1 MNILAKNIEYVLL
14 SHNCVIVPSL
24 GSFSTSLTPAR
35 WIEGE
40 RLFLPP
46 VRSVHFDARVNFDP
60 KSVFVHSLASTY
72 HLSFEEADAR
82 CREMLEDFHRTMVT
96 EGSVDFGSIGVF
108 TLEEDMQITMA
119 SCECGII
126 TPDFYGLDA
135 LHFMRLADRKKE
147 EETLTPIAP
156 VVRLTP
162 KQTEETT
169 HAESPLSAS
178 HSETPLSAS
187 HAESPLPASHA
198 ETSLPASR
206 PESPLSA
213 SNAETSHFVIHIRK
227 TVFRYACVILFAVL
241 AFFLIKPTPIEHSYG
256 IQTTHA
262 QMFLQP
268 DMVLDVK
275 ANPTREELHPI
286 VADSTIFDA
295 VLTDV
300 TDELSSEGYD
310 FDTHEEACT
319 TPTAVQPKQPAAT
332 QPKAPAAQPKTPVA
346 TQPKSPAAA
355 QPKQPVAAQPKQPV
369 AAQPQAP
376 AASQPKQPVAA
387 QPQAP
392 AAAQPKTPAAAQPQ
406 APAASFCIVL
416 ASQVSRVNA
425 EEYISKLQKRNIHA
439 SLLESGKVRRVVIQG
454 YPTSQSAHQALSS
467 LKAANPD
474 LESAWILNLK

>member
-135 LHFMRLADRKKE
+135 LHFKRLADRKME
-147 EETLTPIAP
+147 EETHTPIAP

-162 KQTEETT
+162 KEAEETT
-169 HAESPLSAS
+169 H
-178 HSETPLSAS
+178 
-187 HAESPLPASHA
+187 PASHD
-198 ETSLPASR
+198 ESSHPASHG
-206 PESPLSA
+206 ESP
-213 SNAETSHFVIHIRK
+213 HFVIHIRK

-275 ANPTREELHPI
+275 ANPTREELQPI

-300 TDELSSEGYD
+300 TDEISSEGYD
-310 FDTHEEACT
+310 FDKQEAYT
-319 TPTAVQPKQPAAT
+319 TPTAGQATSPTDAKQPAAAHPQAPMAVA
-332 QPKAPAAQPKTPVA
+332 QPKAPAAQPKA
-346 TQPKSPAAA
+346 L
-355 QPKQPVAAQPKQPV
+355 
-369 AAQPQAP
+369 
-376 AASQPKQPVAA
+376 AASQPKQS
-387 QPQAP
+387 
-392 AAAQPKTPAAAQPQ
+392 AAAQPQ
-406 APAASFCIVL
+406 TPAASFCIVL
-416 ASQVSRVNA
+416 ASQVSRINA
-425 EEYISKLQKRNIHA
+425 QEYIAKLQKRNIHA
-439 SLLESGKVRRVVIQG
+439 SLLESGKARRVVIQG
-454 YPTSQSAHQALSS
+454 YATHQAAHQALSS

-474 LESAWILNLK
+474 LESAWILNVK

>member
-135 LHFMRLADRKKE
+135 LHFKRLADRKME
-147 EETLTPIAP
+147 EETHTPIAP

-162 KQTEETT
+162 KEAEETT
-169 HAESPLSAS
+169 HPASQDESS
-178 HSETPLSAS
+178 H
-187 HAESPLPASHA
+187 PASHD
-198 ETSLPASR
+198 
-206 PESPLSA
+206 ESA
-213 SNAETSHFVIHIRK
+213 HFVIHIRK

-256 IQTTHA
+256 IQATHA

-275 ANPTREELHPI
+275 ANPTREELQPI

-300 TDELSSEGYD
+300 TDEVSSEGYD
-310 FDTHEEACT
+310 FDNQEAYT
-319 TPTAVQPKQPAAT
+319 TPTAGQATSPADAKQPAAAQPQAPMAVA
-332 QPKAPAAQPKTPVA
+332 QPKAPAAQPKA
-346 TQPKSPAAA
+346 L
-355 QPKQPVAAQPKQPV
+355 
-369 AAQPQAP
+369 
-376 AASQPKQPVAA
+376 AASQPKQS
-387 QPQAP
+387 
-392 AAAQPKTPAAAQPQ
+392 AAAQPQ
-406 APAASFCIVL
+406 TTAASFCIVL
-416 ASQVSRVNA
+416 ASQVSRINA
-425 EEYISKLQKRNIHA
+425 QEYIAKLQKRNIHA
-439 SLLESGKVRRVVIQG
+439 SLLESGKARRVVIQG
-454 YPTSQSAHQALSS
+454 YATHQAAHQALSS

-474 LESAWILNLK
+474 LESAWILNVK

>member
-135 LHFMRLADRKKE
+135 LHFKRLADRKME
-147 EETLTPIAP
+147 EETHTPIAP

-162 KQTEETT
+162 KEAEETT
-169 HAESPLSAS
+169 H
-178 HSETPLSAS
+178 
-187 HAESPLPASHA
+187 PASHD
-198 ETSLPASR
+198 ESSHPASHG
-206 PESPLSA
+206 ESP
-213 SNAETSHFVIHIRK
+213 HFVIHIRK

-275 ANPTREELHPI
+275 ANPTREELQPI

-295 VLTDV
+295 VLTAV
-300 TDELSSEGYD
+300 TDEISSEGYD
-310 FDTHEEACT
+310 FDKQEAYI
-319 TPTAVQPKQPAAT
+319 TPTAGQATSPTDAKQPAAAHPQAPMAVA
-332 QPKAPAAQPKTPVA
+332 QPKAPAAQPKA
-346 TQPKSPAAA
+346 L
-355 QPKQPVAAQPKQPV
+355 
-369 AAQPQAP
+369 
-376 AASQPKQPVAA
+376 AASQPKQS
-387 QPQAP
+387 
-392 AAAQPKTPAAAQPQ
+392 AAAQPQ
-406 APAASFCIVL
+406 TTAASFCIVL
-416 ASQVSRVNA
+416 ASQVSRINA
-425 EEYISKLQKRNIHA
+425 QEYIAKLQKRNIHA
-439 SLLESGKVRRVVIQG
+439 SLLESGKARRVVIQG
-454 YPTSQSAHQALSS
+454 YATHQAAHQALSS

-474 LESAWILNLK
+474 LESAWILNVK

>member
-135 LHFMRLADRKKE
+135 LHFKRLADRKME
-147 EETLTPIAP
+147 EETHTLIAP

-162 KQTEETT
+162 KEAEETT
-169 HAESPLSAS
+169 H
-178 HSETPLSAS
+178 
-187 HAESPLPASHA
+187 PASHD
-198 ETSLPASR
+198 ESSHPASHG
-206 PESPLSA
+206 ESP
-213 SNAETSHFVIHIRK
+213 HFVIHIRK

-275 ANPTREELHPI
+275 ANPTREELQPI

-300 TDELSSEGYD
+300 TDEISSEGYD
-310 FDTHEEACT
+310 FDKQEAYT
-319 TPTAVQPKQPAAT
+319 TPTAGQATSPTDAKQPAAAHPQAPMAVA
-332 QPKAPAAQPKTPVA
+332 QPKAPAAQPKA
-346 TQPKSPAAA
+346 L
-355 QPKQPVAAQPKQPV
+355 
-369 AAQPQAP
+369 
-376 AASQPKQPVAA
+376 AASQPKQS
-387 QPQAP
+387 
-392 AAAQPKTPAAAQPQ
+392 AAAQPQ
-406 APAASFCIVL
+406 TTAASFCIVL
-416 ASQVSRVNA
+416 ASQVSRINA
-425 EEYISKLQKRNIHA
+425 QEYIAKLQKRNIHA
-439 SLLESGKVRRVVIQG
+439 SLLESGKARRVVIQG
-454 YPTSQSAHQALSS
+454 YATHQAAHQALSS

-474 LESAWILNLK
+474 LESAWILNVK

>member
-135 LHFMRLADRKKE
+135 LHFKRLADRKME
-147 EETLTPIAP
+147 EETHTPIAP

-162 KQTEETT
+162 KEAEETT
-169 HAESPLSAS
+169 H
-178 HSETPLSAS
+178 
-187 HAESPLPASHA
+187 PASHD
-198 ETSLPASR
+198 ESSHPASHG
-206 PESPLSA
+206 ESP
-213 SNAETSHFVIHIRK
+213 HFVIHIRK

-275 ANPTREELHPI
+275 ANPTREELQPI

-300 TDELSSEGYD
+300 TDEISSEGYD
-310 FDTHEEACT
+310 FDKQEAYT
-319 TPTAVQPKQPAAT
+319 TPTAGQATSPADAKQPAAAHPQAPMAVA
-332 QPKAPAAQPKTPVA
+332 QPKAPAAQPKA
-346 TQPKSPAAA
+346 L
-355 QPKQPVAAQPKQPV
+355 
-369 AAQPQAP
+369 
-376 AASQPKQPVAA
+376 AASQPKQS
-387 QPQAP
+387 
-392 AAAQPKTPAAAQPQ
+392 AAAQPQ
-406 APAASFCIVL
+406 TTAASFCIVL
-416 ASQVSRVNA
+416 ASQVSRINA
-425 EEYISKLQKRNIHA
+425 QEYIAKLQKRNIHA
-439 SLLESGKVRRVVIQG
+439 SLLESGKARRVVIQG
-454 YPTSQSAHQALSS
+454 YATHQAAHQALSS

-474 LESAWILNLK
+474 LESAWILNVK

>member
-96 EGSVDFGSIGVF
+96 ESSVDFGSIGVF

-135 LHFMRLADRKKE
+135 LHFKRLADRKME
-147 EETLTPIAP
+147 EETHTPIAP

-162 KQTEETT
+162 KEAEETT
-169 HAESPLSAS
+169 H
-178 HSETPLSAS
+178 
-187 HAESPLPASHA
+187 PASHD
-198 ETSLPASR
+198 ESSHPASHD
-206 PESPLSA
+206 ESP
-213 SNAETSHFVIHIRK
+213 HFVIHIRK

-275 ANPTREELHPI
+275 ANPTREELQPI

-300 TDELSSEGYD
+300 TDEISSEGYD
-310 FDTHEEACT
+310 FDKQEAYT
-319 TPTAVQPKQPAAT
+319 TPTAGQATSPTDAKQPAAAHPQAPMAVA
-332 QPKAPAAQPKTPVA
+332 QPKAPAAQPKA
-346 TQPKSPAAA
+346 L
-355 QPKQPVAAQPKQPV
+355 
-369 AAQPQAP
+369 
-376 AASQPKQPVAA
+376 AASQPKQS
-387 QPQAP
+387 
-392 AAAQPKTPAAAQPQ
+392 AAAQPQ
-406 APAASFCIVL
+406 TTAASFCIVL
-416 ASQVSRVNA
+416 ASQVSRINA
-425 EEYISKLQKRNIHA
+425 QEYIAKLQKRNIHA
-439 SLLESGKVRRVVIQG
+439 SLLESGKARRVVIQG
-454 YPTSQSAHQALSS
+454 YATHQAAHQALSS

-474 LESAWILNLK
+474 LESAWILNVK

>member
-135 LHFMRLADRKKE
+135 LHFKRLADRKME
-147 EETLTPIAP
+147 EETHTPIAP

-162 KQTEETT
+162 KEAEETT
-169 HAESPLSAS
+169 H
-178 HSETPLSAS
+178 
-187 HAESPLPASHA
+187 PASHD
-198 ETSLPASR
+198 ESSHPASHG
-206 PESPLSA
+206 ESP
-213 SNAETSHFVIHIRK
+213 HFVIHIRK

-256 IQTTHA
+256 IQATHA

-275 ANPTREELHPI
+275 ANPTREELQPI

-300 TDELSSEGYD
+300 TDEISSEGYD
-310 FDTHEEACT
+310 FDKQEAYT
-319 TPTAVQPKQPAAT
+319 TPTAGQATSPTDAKQ
-332 QPKAPAAQPKTPVA
+332 
-346 TQPKSPAAA
+346 
-355 QPKQPVAAQPKQPV
+355 
-369 AAQPQAP
+369 
-376 AASQPKQPVAA
+376 
-387 QPQAP
+387 
-392 AAAQPKTPAAAQPQ
+392 PAAAQPQ
-406 APAASFCIVL
+406 APMAVAQPKATAAQPKALAASQPKQSAAAQPQTTVASFCIVL
-416 ASQVSRVNA
+416 ASQVSRINA
-425 EEYISKLQKRNIHA
+425 QEYIAKLQKRNIHA
-439 SLLESGKVRRVVIQG
+439 SLLESGKARRVVIQG
-454 YPTSQSAHQALSS
+454 YATHQAAHQALSS

-474 LESAWILNLK
+474 LESAWILNVK

>member
-135 LHFMRLADRKKE
+135 LHFKRLADRKME
-147 EETLTPIAP
+147 EETHTPIAP

-162 KQTEETT
+162 KEAEETT
-169 HAESPLSAS
+169 H
-178 HSETPLSAS
+178 
-187 HAESPLPASHA
+187 PASHD
-198 ETSLPASR
+198 ESSHPASHG
-206 PESPLSA
+206 ESP
-213 SNAETSHFVIHIRK
+213 HFVIHIRK

-256 IQTTHA
+256 IQATHA

-275 ANPTREELHPI
+275 ANPTREELQPI

-300 TDELSSEGYD
+300 TDEISSEGYD
-310 FDTHEEACT
+310 FDNQEAYT
-319 TPTAVQPKQPAAT
+319 APTAGQATSSADARQPAAT
-332 QPKAPAAQPKTPVA
+332 QPKAPAAQPKA
-346 TQPKSPAAA
+346 L
-355 QPKQPVAAQPKQPV
+355 
-369 AAQPQAP
+369 
-376 AASQPKQPVAA
+376 AASQPKQS
-387 QPQAP
+387 
-392 AAAQPKTPAAAQPQ
+392 AAAQPQ
-406 APAASFCIVL
+406 TTAASFCIVL
-416 ASQVSRVNA
+416 ASQVSRINA
-425 EEYISKLQKRNIHA
+425 QEYIAKLQKRNIHA
-439 SLLESGKVRRVVIQG
+439 SLLESGKARRVVIQG
-454 YPTSQSAHQALSS
+454 YATHQAAHQALSS

-474 LESAWILNLK
+474 LESAWILNVK

>member
-135 LHFMRLADRKKE
+135 LHFKRLADRKME
-147 EETLTPIAP
+147 EETHTPIAP

-162 KQTEETT
+162 KEAEETT
-169 HAESPLSAS
+169 H
-178 HSETPLSAS
+178 
-187 HAESPLPASHA
+187 PASHD
-198 ETSLPASR
+198 ESSHPASHD
-206 PESPLSA
+206 ESP
-213 SNAETSHFVIHIRK
+213 HFVIHIRK

-275 ANPTREELHPI
+275 ANPTREELQPI

-300 TDELSSEGYD
+300 TDEISSEGYD
-310 FDTHEEACT
+310 FDKQEAYT
-319 TPTAVQPKQPAAT
+319 TPTAGQATSPTDAKQPAAAHPQAPMAVA
-332 QPKAPAAQPKTPVA
+332 QPKAPAAQPKA
-346 TQPKSPAAA
+346 L
-355 QPKQPVAAQPKQPV
+355 
-369 AAQPQAP
+369 
-376 AASQPKQPVAA
+376 AASQPKQS
-387 QPQAP
+387 
-392 AAAQPKTPAAAQPQ
+392 AAAQPQ
-406 APAASFCIVL
+406 TTAASFCIVL
-416 ASQVSRVNA
+416 ASQVSRINA
-425 EEYISKLQKRNIHA
+425 QEYIAKLQKRNIHA
-439 SLLESGKVRRVVIQG
+439 SLLESGKARRVVIQG
-454 YPTSQSAHQALSS
+454 YATHQAAHQALSS

-474 LESAWILNLK
+474 LESAWILNVK

>member
-135 LHFMRLADRKKE
+135 LHFKRLADRKME
-147 EETLTPIAP
+147 EETHTPIAP

-162 KQTEETT
+162 KEAEETT
-169 HAESPLSAS
+169 HPASYDESF
-178 HSETPLSAS
+178 H
-187 HAESPLPASHA
+187 PASHD
-198 ETSLPASR
+198 
-206 PESPLSA
+206 ESP
-213 SNAETSHFVIHIRK
+213 HFVIHIRK

-256 IQTTHA
+256 IQATHA

-275 ANPTREELHPI
+275 ANPTREELQPI

-300 TDELSSEGYD
+300 TDEISSEGYD
-310 FDTHEEACT
+310 FDNQEAYT
-319 TPTAVQPKQPAAT
+319 TPTAGQATSPTDAKQPAAAHPQAPMAVA
-332 QPKAPAAQPKTPVA
+332 QPKAPAAQPKA
-346 TQPKSPAAA
+346 L
-355 QPKQPVAAQPKQPV
+355 
-369 AAQPQAP
+369 
-376 AASQPKQPVAA
+376 AASQPKQS
-387 QPQAP
+387 
-392 AAAQPKTPAAAQPQ
+392 AAAQPQ
-406 APAASFCIVL
+406 TTAASFCIVL
-416 ASQVSRVNA
+416 ASQVSRINA
-425 EEYISKLQKRNIHA
+425 QEYIAKLQKRNIHA
-439 SLLESGKVRRVVIQG
+439 SLLESGKARRVVIQG
-454 YPTSQSAHQALSS
+454 YATHQAAHQALSS

-474 LESAWILNLK
+474 LESAWILNVK

>member
-135 LHFMRLADRKKE
+135 LHFKRLADRKME
-147 EETLTPIAP
+147 EETHTPIAP

-162 KQTEETT
+162 KEAEETT
-169 HAESPLSAS
+169 H
-178 HSETPLSAS
+178 
-187 HAESPLPASHA
+187 PASHD
-198 ETSLPASR
+198 ESSHPASHD
-206 PESPLSA
+206 ESP
-213 SNAETSHFVIHIRK
+213 HFVIHIRK

-275 ANPTREELHPI
+275 ANPTREELQPI

-300 TDELSSEGYD
+300 TDEISSEGYD
-310 FDTHEEACT
+310 FDNQEAYT
-319 TPTAVQPKQPAAT
+319 TPTAGQATSPTDAKQPAA
-332 QPKAPAAQPKTPVA
+332 AH
-346 TQPKSPAAA
+346 
-355 QPKQPVAAQPKQPV
+355 
-369 AAQPQAP
+369 PQAP
-376 AASQPKQPVAA
+376 MAV
-387 QPQAP
+387 
-392 AAAQPKTPAAAQPQ
+392 AQPKTPAAQPKALAASQPKQSAAAQPQ
-406 APAASFCIVL
+406 TTAASFCIVL
-416 ASQVSRVNA
+416 ASQVSRINA
-425 EEYISKLQKRNIHA
+425 QEYIAKLQKRNIHA
-439 SLLESGKVRRVVIQG
+439 SLLESGKARRVVIQG
-454 YPTSQSAHQALSS
+454 YDTHQAAHQALSS

-474 LESAWILNLK
+474 LESAWILNVK

>member
-72 HLSFEEADAR
+72 HLSFEEAEAR

-135 LHFMRLADRKKE
+135 LHFKRLADRKME
-147 EETLTPIAP
+147 EETHTPIAP

-162 KQTEETT
+162 KEAEETT
-169 HAESPLSAS
+169 H
-178 HSETPLSAS
+178 
-187 HAESPLPASHA
+187 PASHD
-198 ETSLPASR
+198 ESSHPASHG
-206 PESPLSA
+206 ESP
-213 SNAETSHFVIHIRK
+213 HFVIHIRK

-275 ANPTREELHPI
+275 ANPTREELQPI

-300 TDELSSEGYD
+300 TDEISSEGYD
-310 FDTHEEACT
+310 FDKQEAYT
-319 TPTAVQPKQPAAT
+319 TPTAGQATSPTDAKQPAAAHPQAPMAVA
-332 QPKAPAAQPKTPVA
+332 QPKAPAAQPKA
-346 TQPKSPAAA
+346 L
-355 QPKQPVAAQPKQPV
+355 
-369 AAQPQAP
+369 
-376 AASQPKQPVAA
+376 AASQPKQS
-387 QPQAP
+387 
-392 AAAQPKTPAAAQPQ
+392 AAAQPQ
-406 APAASFCIVL
+406 TTAASFCIVL
-416 ASQVSRVNA
+416 ASQVSRINA
-425 EEYISKLQKRNIHA
+425 QEYIAKLQKRNIHA
-439 SLLESGKVRRVVIQG
+439 SLLESGKARRVVIQG
-454 YPTSQSAHQALSS
+454 YDTHQAAHQALSS

-474 LESAWILNLK
+474 LESAWILNVK

>member
-135 LHFMRLADRKKE
+135 LHFKRLADRKME
-147 EETLTPIAP
+147 EETHTPIAP

-162 KQTEETT
+162 KEAEETT
-169 HAESPLSAS
+169 H
-178 HSETPLSAS
+178 
-187 HAESPLPASHA
+187 PASHD
-198 ETSLPASR
+198 ESSHPASHG
-206 PESPLSA
+206 ESP
-213 SNAETSHFVIHIRK
+213 HFVIHIRK

-275 ANPTREELHPI
+275 ANPTREELQPI

-300 TDELSSEGYD
+300 TDEISSEGYD
-310 FDTHEEACT
+310 FDKQEAYT
-319 TPTAVQPKQPAAT
+319 TPTAGQATSPTDAKQPAAAPPQAPMAVA
-332 QPKAPAAQPKTPVA
+332 QPKAPAAQPKA
-346 TQPKSPAAA
+346 L
-355 QPKQPVAAQPKQPV
+355 
-369 AAQPQAP
+369 
-376 AASQPKQPVAA
+376 AASQPKQS
-387 QPQAP
+387 
-392 AAAQPKTPAAAQPQ
+392 AAAQPQ
-406 APAASFCIVL
+406 TTAASFCIVL
-416 ASQVSRVNA
+416 ASQVSRINA
-425 EEYISKLQKRNIHA
+425 QEYIAKLQKRNIHA
-439 SLLESGKVRRVVIQG
+439 SLLESGKARRVVIQG
-454 YPTSQSAHQALSS
+454 YATHQAAHQALSS

-474 LESAWILNLK
+474 LKSAWILNVK

>member
-72 HLSFEEADAR
+72 HLSFEEAEAR

-135 LHFMRLADRKKE
+135 LHFKRLADRKME
-147 EETLTPIAP
+147 EETHTPIAP

-162 KQTEETT
+162 KEAEETT
-169 HAESPLSAS
+169 H
-178 HSETPLSAS
+178 
-187 HAESPLPASHA
+187 PASHD
-198 ETSLPASR
+198 ESSHPTSHD
-206 PESPLSA
+206 ES
-213 SNAETSHFVIHIRK
+213 SHFVIHIRK

-275 ANPTREELHPI
+275 ANPTREELQPI

-300 TDELSSEGYD
+300 TDEISSEGYD
-310 FDTHEEACT
+310 FDKQEAYT
-319 TPTAVQPKQPAAT
+319 TPTAGQATSPTDAKQPAAAHPQAPMAVA
-332 QPKAPAAQPKTPVA
+332 QPKAPAAQPKA
-346 TQPKSPAAA
+346 L
-355 QPKQPVAAQPKQPV
+355 
-369 AAQPQAP
+369 
-376 AASQPKQPVAA
+376 AASQPKQS
-387 QPQAP
+387 
-392 AAAQPKTPAAAQPQ
+392 AAAQPQ
-406 APAASFCIVL
+406 TTAASFCIVL
-416 ASQVSRVNA
+416 ASQVSRINA
-425 EEYISKLQKRNIHA
+425 QEYIAKLQKRNIHA
-439 SLLESGKVRRVVIQG
+439 SLLESGKARRVVIQG
-454 YPTSQSAHQALSS
+454 YATHQAAHQALSS

-474 LESAWILNLK
+474 LESAWILNVK

>member
-135 LHFMRLADRKKE
+135 LHFKRLADRKME
-147 EETLTPIAP
+147 EETHTPIAP

-162 KQTEETT
+162 KEAEETT
-169 HAESPLSAS
+169 H
-178 HSETPLSAS
+178 
-187 HAESPLPASHA
+187 PASHD
-198 ETSLPASR
+198 ESSHPASHG
-206 PESPLSA
+206 ESP
-213 SNAETSHFVIHIRK
+213 HFVIHIRK

-275 ANPTREELHPI
+275 ANPTREELQPI

-300 TDELSSEGYD
+300 TDEISSEGYD
-310 FDTHEEACT
+310 FDKQEAYT
-319 TPTAVQPKQPAAT
+319 TPTAGQATSPTDAKQPAAAHPQAPMAVA
-332 QPKAPAAQPKTPVA
+332 QPKAPAAQPKA
-346 TQPKSPAAA
+346 L
-355 QPKQPVAAQPKQPV
+355 
-369 AAQPQAP
+369 
-376 AASQPKQPVAA
+376 AASQPKQS
-387 QPQAP
+387 
-392 AAAQPKTPAAAQPQ
+392 AAAQPQ
-406 APAASFCIVL
+406 TTAASFCIVL
-416 ASQVSRVNA
+416 ASQVSRINA
-425 EEYISKLQKRNIHA
+425 QEYIAKLQKRNIHA
-439 SLLESGKVRRVVIQG
+439 SLLESGKARRVVIQG
-454 YPTSQSAHQALSS
+454 YATHQAAHQALSS

-474 LESAWILNLK
+474 LKSAWILNVK

>member
-96 EGSVDFGSIGVF
+96 EGSIDFGSIGVF

-135 LHFMRLADRKKE
+135 LHFKRLADRKME
-147 EETLTPIAP
+147 EETHTPIAP

-162 KQTEETT
+162 KEAEETT
-169 HAESPLSAS
+169 H
-178 HSETPLSAS
+178 
-187 HAESPLPASHA
+187 PASHD
-198 ETSLPASR
+198 EPSHPASHG
-206 PESPLSA
+206 ESP
-213 SNAETSHFVIHIRK
+213 HFVIHIRK

-275 ANPTREELHPI
+275 ANPTREELQPI

-300 TDELSSEGYD
+300 TDEISSEGYH
-310 FDTHEEACT
+310 FDKQEAYT
-319 TPTAVQPKQPAAT
+319 APTAGQAT
-332 QPKAPAAQPKTPVA
+332 APTDANH
-346 TQPKSPAAA
+346 PAAA
-355 QPKQPVAAQPKQPV
+355 H
-369 AAQPQAP
+369 PQAP
-376 AASQPKQPVAA
+376 MAV
-387 QPQAP
+387 
-392 AAAQPKTPAAAQPQ
+392 AQPKTPAAQPKALAASQPKQSAAAQPQ
-406 APAASFCIVL
+406 TTAASFCIVL
-416 ASQVSRVNA
+416 ASQVSRINA
-425 EEYISKLQKRNIHA
+425 QEYIAKLQKRNIHA
-439 SLLESGKVRRVVIQG
+439 SLLESGKARRVVIQG
-454 YPTSQSAHQALSS
+454 YATHQAAHQALSS

-474 LESAWILNLK
+474 LESAWIRNVK

>member
-119 SCECGII
+119 TCECGII

-135 LHFMRLADRKKE
+135 LHFKRLADRKME
-147 EETLTPIAP
+147 EETHTPIAP

-162 KQTEETT
+162 KEAEETT
-169 HAESPLSAS
+169 HPASQDESS
-178 HSETPLSAS
+178 H
-187 HAESPLPASHA
+187 PASHD
-198 ETSLPASR
+198 
-206 PESPLSA
+206 ESP
-213 SNAETSHFVIHIRK
+213 HFVIHIRK
-227 TVFRYACVILFAVL
+227 TVFRYACVIFFAVL

-256 IQTTHA
+256 IQATHA

-275 ANPTREELHPI
+275 ANPTREELQPI

-300 TDELSSEGYD
+300 TDEISSEGYD
-310 FDTHEEACT
+310 FDNQEAYT
-319 TPTAVQPKQPAAT
+319 TPTAGQATSPADAKQPAAAQPQAPMAVA
-332 QPKAPAAQPKTPVA
+332 QPKAPAAQPKA
-346 TQPKSPAAA
+346 L
-355 QPKQPVAAQPKQPV
+355 
-369 AAQPQAP
+369 
-376 AASQPKQPVAA
+376 AASQPKQS
-387 QPQAP
+387 
-392 AAAQPKTPAAAQPQ
+392 AAAQPQ
-406 APAASFCIVL
+406 TTAASFCIVL
-416 ASQVSRVNA
+416 ASQVSRINA
-425 EEYISKLQKRNIHA
+425 QEYIAKLQKRNIHA
-439 SLLESGKVRRVVIQG
+439 SLLESGKARRVVIQG
-454 YPTSQSAHQALSS
+454 YATHQAAHQALSS

-474 LESAWILNLK
+474 LESAWILNVK

>member
-72 HLSFEEADAR
+72 HLSFEEAEAR

-135 LHFMRLADRKKE
+135 LHFKRLADRKME
-147 EETLTPIAP
+147 EETHTPIAP

-162 KQTEETT
+162 KEAEETT
-169 HAESPLSAS
+169 HPASQDESS
-178 HSETPLSAS
+178 H
-187 HAESPLPASHA
+187 PASHD
-198 ETSLPASR
+198 
-206 PESPLSA
+206 ESP
-213 SNAETSHFVIHIRK
+213 HFVIHIRK

-275 ANPTREELHPI
+275 ANPTREELQPI

-300 TDELSSEGYD
+300 TDEISSEGYD
-310 FDTHEEACT
+310 FDKQEAYT
-319 TPTAVQPKQPAAT
+319 TPTAGQATSPTDAKQPAAAHPQAPMAVA
-332 QPKAPAAQPKTPVA
+332 QPKAPAAQPKA
-346 TQPKSPAAA
+346 L
-355 QPKQPVAAQPKQPV
+355 
-369 AAQPQAP
+369 
-376 AASQPKQPVAA
+376 AASQPKQS
-387 QPQAP
+387 
-392 AAAQPKTPAAAQPQ
+392 AAAQPQ
-406 APAASFCIVL
+406 TTAASFCIVL
-416 ASQVSRVNA
+416 ASQVSRINA
-425 EEYISKLQKRNIHA
+425 QEYIAKLQKRNIHA
-439 SLLESGKVRRVVIQG
+439 SLLESGKARRVVIQG
-454 YPTSQSAHQALSS
+454 YDTHQAAHQALSS

-474 LESAWILNLK
+474 LESAWILNVK

>member
-135 LHFMRLADRKKE
+135 LHFKRLADRKME
-147 EETLTPIAP
+147 EETHTLIAP

-162 KQTEETT
+162 KEAEETT
-169 HAESPLSAS
+169 H
-178 HSETPLSAS
+178 
-187 HAESPLPASHA
+187 PASHD
-198 ETSLPASR
+198 ESSHPASHD
-206 PESPLSA
+206 ESP
-213 SNAETSHFVIHIRK
+213 HFVIHIRK

-275 ANPTREELHPI
+275 ANPTREELQPI

-300 TDELSSEGYD
+300 TDEISSEGYD
-310 FDTHEEACT
+310 FDKQEAYT
-319 TPTAVQPKQPAAT
+319 TPTAGQATSPTDAKQPAAAHPQAPMAVA
-332 QPKAPAAQPKTPVA
+332 QPKAPAAQPKA
-346 TQPKSPAAA
+346 L
-355 QPKQPVAAQPKQPV
+355 
-369 AAQPQAP
+369 
-376 AASQPKQPVAA
+376 AASQPKQS
-387 QPQAP
+387 
-392 AAAQPKTPAAAQPQ
+392 AAAQPQ
-406 APAASFCIVL
+406 TTAASFCIVL
-416 ASQVSRVNA
+416 ASQVSRINA
-425 EEYISKLQKRNIHA
+425 QEYIAKLQKRNIHA
-439 SLLESGKVRRVVIQG
+439 SLLESGKARRVVIQG
-454 YPTSQSAHQALSS
+454 YATHQAAHQALSS

-474 LESAWILNLK
+474 LESAWILNVK

>member
-135 LHFMRLADRKKE
+135 LHFKRLADRKME
-147 EETLTPIAP
+147 EETHTPIAP

-162 KQTEETT
+162 KEAEETT
-169 HAESPLSAS
+169 H
-178 HSETPLSAS
+178 
-187 HAESPLPASHA
+187 PASHN
-198 ETSLPASR
+198 ESSHPASHD
-206 PESPLSA
+206 ESP
-213 SNAETSHFVIHIRK
+213 HFVIHIRK

-256 IQTTHA
+256 IQATHA

-275 ANPTREELHPI
+275 ANPTREELQPI

-300 TDELSSEGYD
+300 TDEISSEGYD
-310 FDTHEEACT
+310 FDKQEAYT
-319 TPTAVQPKQPAAT
+319 TPTAGQATSPTDAKQPAAAHPQAPMAVA
-332 QPKAPAAQPKTPVA
+332 QPKAPAAQPKA
-346 TQPKSPAAA
+346 L
-355 QPKQPVAAQPKQPV
+355 
-369 AAQPQAP
+369 
-376 AASQPKQPVAA
+376 AASQPKQS
-387 QPQAP
+387 
-392 AAAQPKTPAAAQPQ
+392 AAAQPQ
-406 APAASFCIVL
+406 TTAASFCIVL
-416 ASQVSRVNA
+416 ASQVSRINA
-425 EEYISKLQKRNIHA
+425 QEYIAKLQKRNIHA
-439 SLLESGKVRRVVIQG
+439 SLLESGKARRVVIQG
-454 YPTSQSAHQALSS
+454 YATHQAAHQALSS

-474 LESAWILNLK
+474 LESAWILNVK

>member
-135 LHFMRLADRKKE
+135 LHFKRLADRKME
-147 EETLTPIAP
+147 EETHTPIAP

-162 KQTEETT
+162 KEAEETT
-169 HAESPLSAS
+169 H
-178 HSETPLSAS
+178 
-187 HAESPLPASHA
+187 PASH
-198 ETSLPASR
+198 EESSHPASHG
-206 PESPLSA
+206 ESP
-213 SNAETSHFVIHIRK
+213 HFVIHIRK

-275 ANPTREELHPI
+275 ANPTREELQPI

-300 TDELSSEGYD
+300 TDEISSEGYD
-310 FDTHEEACT
+310 FDKQEAYT
-319 TPTAVQPKQPAAT
+319 TPTAGQATSPTDAKQPAAT
-332 QPKAPAAQPKTPVA
+332 HPQAPMAVAQPKAPAAQPKA
-346 TQPKSPAAA
+346 L
-355 QPKQPVAAQPKQPV
+355 
-369 AAQPQAP
+369 
-376 AASQPKQPVAA
+376 AASQPKQS
-387 QPQAP
+387 
-392 AAAQPKTPAAAQPQ
+392 AAAQPQ
-406 APAASFCIVL
+406 TPAASFCIVL
-416 ASQVSRVNA
+416 ASQVSRINA
-425 EEYISKLQKRNIHA
+425 QEYIAKLQKRNIHA
-439 SLLESGKVRRVVIQG
+439 SLLESGKARRVVIQG
-454 YPTSQSAHQALSS
+454 YATHQAAHQALSS

-474 LESAWILNLK
+474 LESAWILNVK

>member
-135 LHFMRLADRKKE
+135 LHFKRLADRKME
-147 EETLTPIAP
+147 EETHTPIAP

-162 KQTEETT
+162 KEAEETT
-169 HAESPLSAS
+169 H
-178 HSETPLSAS
+178 
-187 HAESPLPASHA
+187 PASHD
-198 ETSLPASR
+198 ESSHPASHG
-206 PESPLSA
+206 ESP
-213 SNAETSHFVIHIRK
+213 HFVIHIRK

-275 ANPTREELHPI
+275 ANPTREELQPI

-300 TDELSSEGYD
+300 TDEISSEGYD
-310 FDTHEEACT
+310 FDKQEAYT
-319 TPTAVQPKQPAAT
+319 TPTAGQATSPTDAKQPAAAPPQAPMAVA
-332 QPKAPAAQPKTPVA
+332 QPKAPAAQPKA
-346 TQPKSPAAA
+346 L
-355 QPKQPVAAQPKQPV
+355 
-369 AAQPQAP
+369 
-376 AASQPKQPVAA
+376 AASQPKQS
-387 QPQAP
+387 
-392 AAAQPKTPAAAQPQ
+392 AAAQPQ
-406 APAASFCIVL
+406 TTAASFCIVL
-416 ASQVSRVNA
+416 ASQVSRINA
-425 EEYISKLQKRNIHA
+425 QEYIAKLQKRNIHA
-439 SLLESGKVRRVVIQG
+439 SLLESGKARRVVIQG
-454 YPTSQSAHQALSS
+454 YATHQAAHQALSS

-474 LESAWILNLK
+474 LESAWILNVK

>member
-135 LHFMRLADRKKE
+135 LHFKRLADRKME
-147 EETLTPIAP
+147 EETHTPIAP

-162 KQTEETT
+162 KEAEETT
-169 HAESPLSAS
+169 H
-178 HSETPLSAS
+178 
-187 HAESPLPASHA
+187 PASHD
-198 ETSLPASR
+198 ESSHPASHG
-206 PESPLSA
+206 ESP
-213 SNAETSHFVIHIRK
+213 HFVIHIRK

-256 IQTTHA
+256 IQATHA

-275 ANPTREELHPI
+275 ANPTREELQPI

-300 TDELSSEGYD
+300 TDEISSEGYD
-310 FDTHEEACT
+310 FDKQEAYT
-319 TPTAVQPKQPAAT
+319 TPTAGQATSPTDAKQPAAAHPQAPMAVA
-332 QPKAPAAQPKTPVA
+332 QPKAPAAQPKA
-346 TQPKSPAAA
+346 L
-355 QPKQPVAAQPKQPV
+355 
-369 AAQPQAP
+369 
-376 AASQPKQPVAA
+376 AASQPKQS
-387 QPQAP
+387 
-392 AAAQPKTPAAAQPQ
+392 AAAQPQ
-406 APAASFCIVL
+406 TTAASFCIVL
-416 ASQVSRVNA
+416 ASQVSRINA
-425 EEYISKLQKRNIHA
+425 QEYIAKLQKRNIHA
-439 SLLESGKVRRVVIQG
+439 SLLESGKARRVVIQG
-454 YPTSQSAHQALSS
+454 YATHQAAHQALSS

-474 LESAWILNLK
+474 LESAWILNVK

>member
-135 LHFMRLADRKKE
+135 LHFKRLADRKME
-147 EETLTPIAP
+147 EETHTLIAP

-162 KQTEETT
+162 KEAEETT
-169 HAESPLSAS
+169 H
-178 HSETPLSAS
+178 
-187 HAESPLPASHA
+187 PASHD
-198 ETSLPASR
+198 ESSHPASHG
-206 PESPLSA
+206 ESP
-213 SNAETSHFVIHIRK
+213 HFVIHIRK

-275 ANPTREELHPI
+275 ANPTREELQPI

-300 TDELSSEGYD
+300 TDEISSEGYD
-310 FDTHEEACT
+310 FDKQEAYT
-319 TPTAVQPKQPAAT
+319 TPTAGQATSPTDAKQPAA
-332 QPKAPAAQPKTPVA
+332 AH
-346 TQPKSPAAA
+346 
-355 QPKQPVAAQPKQPV
+355 
-369 AAQPQAP
+369 PQAP
-376 AASQPKQPVAA
+376 MAV
-387 QPQAP
+387 
-392 AAAQPKTPAAAQPQ
+392 AQPKTPAAQPKALAASQPKQSAAAQPQ
-406 APAASFCIVL
+406 TTAASFCIVL
-416 ASQVSRVNA
+416 ASQVSRINA
-425 EEYISKLQKRNIHA
+425 QEYIAKLQKRNIHA
-439 SLLESGKVRRVVIQG
+439 SLLESGKARRVVIQG
-454 YPTSQSAHQALSS
+454 YATHQAAHQALSS

-474 LESAWILNLK
+474 LESAWILNVK

>member
-1 MNILAKNIEYVLL
+1 MNVLAKNIEYVLL

-24 GSFSTSLTPAR
+24 GSFSTSLIPAR

-46 VRSVHFDARVNFDP
+46 VRSVHFDARVNYDP

-82 CREMLEDFHRTMVT
+82 CREMLEDFHRTLVT

-126 TPDFYGLDA
+126 TPAFYGLDA
-135 LHFMRLADRKKE
+135 LHFKRLADRKKE

-162 KQTEETT
+162 KQAEETT

-178 HSETPLSAS
+178 H
-187 HAESPLPASHA
+187 
-198 ETSLPASR
+198 
-206 PESPLSA
+206 
-213 SNAETSHFVIHIRK
+213 AETSHFVIHIRK

-275 ANPTREELHPI
+275 VNPTREELHPI

-346 TQPKSPAAA
+346 TQPKS
-355 QPKQPVAAQPKQPV
+355 
-369 AAQPQAP
+369 
-376 AASQPKQPVAA
+376 
-387 QPQAP
+387 
-392 AAAQPKTPAAAQPQ
+392 PAAAQPQ

>member
-135 LHFMRLADRKKE
+135 LHFKRLADRKME
-147 EETLTPIAP
+147 EETHTPIAP

-162 KQTEETT
+162 KEAEETT
-169 HAESPLSAS
+169 H
-178 HSETPLSAS
+178 
-187 HAESPLPASHA
+187 PASH
-198 ETSLPASR
+198 EESSHPASHG
-206 PESPLSA
+206 ESP
-213 SNAETSHFVIHIRK
+213 HFVIHIRK

-275 ANPTREELHPI
+275 ANPTREELQPI

-300 TDELSSEGYD
+300 TDEISSEGYD
-310 FDTHEEACT
+310 FDKQEAYT
-319 TPTAVQPKQPAAT
+319 TPTAGQATSPTDAKQPAAAHPQAPMAVA
-332 QPKAPAAQPKTPVA
+332 QPKAPAAQPKA
-346 TQPKSPAAA
+346 L
-355 QPKQPVAAQPKQPV
+355 
-369 AAQPQAP
+369 
-376 AASQPKQPVAA
+376 AASQPKQS
-387 QPQAP
+387 
-392 AAAQPKTPAAAQPQ
+392 AAAQPQ
-406 APAASFCIVL
+406 TPAASFCIVL
-416 ASQVSRVNA
+416 ASQVSRINA
-425 EEYISKLQKRNIHA
+425 QEYIAKLQKRNIHA
-439 SLLESGKVRRVVIQG
+439 SLLESGKARRVVIQG
-454 YPTSQSAHQALSS
+454 YATHQAAHQALSS

-474 LESAWILNLK
+474 LESAWILNVK

>member
-135 LHFMRLADRKKE
+135 LHFKRLADRKME
-147 EETLTPIAP
+147 EETHTPIAP

-162 KQTEETT
+162 KEAEETT
-169 HAESPLSAS
+169 H
-178 HSETPLSAS
+178 
-187 HAESPLPASHA
+187 PASHD
-198 ETSLPASR
+198 
-206 PESPLSA
+206 ESP
-213 SNAETSHFVIHIRK
+213 HFVIHIRK

-256 IQTTHA
+256 IQATHA

-275 ANPTREELHPI
+275 ANPTREELQPI

-300 TDELSSEGYD
+300 TDEISSEGYD
-310 FDTHEEACT
+310 FDNQEAYT
-319 TPTAVQPKQPAAT
+319 TPTAGQATSPADAKQPAAAQPQAPMAVA
-332 QPKAPAAQPKTPVA
+332 QPKAPAAQPKA
-346 TQPKSPAAA
+346 L
-355 QPKQPVAAQPKQPV
+355 
-369 AAQPQAP
+369 
-376 AASQPKQPVAA
+376 AASQPKQS
-387 QPQAP
+387 
-392 AAAQPKTPAAAQPQ
+392 AAAQPQ
-406 APAASFCIVL
+406 TTAASFCIVL
-416 ASQVSRVNA
+416 ASQVSRINA
-425 EEYISKLQKRNIHA
+425 QEYIAKLQKRNIHA
-439 SLLESGKVRRVVIQG
+439 SLLERGKARRVVIQG
-454 YPTSQSAHQALSS
+454 YDTHQAAHQAPSS

-474 LESAWILNLK
+474 LESAWILNVK

>member
-72 HLSFEEADAR
+72 HLSFEEAEAR

-135 LHFMRLADRKKE
+135 LHFKRLADRKME
-147 EETLTPIAP
+147 EETHTPIAP

-162 KQTEETT
+162 KEAEETT
-169 HAESPLSAS
+169 H
-178 HSETPLSAS
+178 
-187 HAESPLPASHA
+187 PASHD
-198 ETSLPASR
+198 ESSHPASHG
-206 PESPLSA
+206 ESP
-213 SNAETSHFVIHIRK
+213 HFVIHIRK

-275 ANPTREELHPI
+275 ANPTREELQPI

-300 TDELSSEGYD
+300 TDEISSEGYD
-310 FDTHEEACT
+310 FDKQEAYT
-319 TPTAVQPKQPAAT
+319 TPTAGQATSPTDAKQPAAAHPQAPMAVA
-332 QPKAPAAQPKTPVA
+332 QPKATAAQPKA
-346 TQPKSPAAA
+346 L
-355 QPKQPVAAQPKQPV
+355 
-369 AAQPQAP
+369 
-376 AASQPKQPVAA
+376 AASQPKQS
-387 QPQAP
+387 
-392 AAAQPKTPAAAQPQ
+392 AAAQPQ
-406 APAASFCIVL
+406 TTAASFCIVL
-416 ASQVSRVNA
+416 ASQVSRINA
-425 EEYISKLQKRNIHA
+425 QEYIAKLQKRNIHA
-439 SLLESGKVRRVVIQG
+439 SLLESGKARRVVIQG
-454 YPTSQSAHQALSS
+454 YDTHQAAHQALSS

-474 LESAWILNLK
+474 LESAWILNVK

>member
-135 LHFMRLADRKKE
+135 LHFKRLADRKME
-147 EETLTPIAP
+147 EETHTLIAP

-162 KQTEETT
+162 KEAEETT
-169 HAESPLSAS
+169 H
-178 HSETPLSAS
+178 
-187 HAESPLPASHA
+187 PASHD
-198 ETSLPASR
+198 ESSHPASHG
-206 PESPLSA
+206 ESP
-213 SNAETSHFVIHIRK
+213 HFVIHIRK

-256 IQTTHA
+256 IQATHA

-275 ANPTREELHPI
+275 ANPTREELQPI

-300 TDELSSEGYD
+300 TDEISSEGYD
-310 FDTHEEACT
+310 FDNQEAYT
-319 TPTAVQPKQPAAT
+319 TPTAGQATSPADTKQPAAAQPKDPMAVA
-332 QPKAPAAQPKTPVA
+332 QPKAPAAQPKA
-346 TQPKSPAAA
+346 L
-355 QPKQPVAAQPKQPV
+355 
-369 AAQPQAP
+369 
-376 AASQPKQPVAA
+376 AASQPKQS
-387 QPQAP
+387 
-392 AAAQPKTPAAAQPQ
+392 AAAQPQ
-406 APAASFCIVL
+406 TTAASFCIVL
-416 ASQVSRVNA
+416 ASQVSRINA
-425 EEYISKLQKRNIHA
+425 QEYIAKLQKRNIHA
-439 SLLESGKVRRVVIQG
+439 SLLESGKARRVVIQG
-454 YPTSQSAHQALSS
+454 YATHQAAHQALSS

-474 LESAWILNLK
+474 LESAWILNVK

>member
-135 LHFMRLADRKKE
+135 LHFKRLADRKME
-147 EETLTPIAP
+147 EETHTPIAP

-162 KQTEETT
+162 KEAEETT
-169 HAESPLSAS
+169 H
-178 HSETPLSAS
+178 
-187 HAESPLPASHA
+187 PASHD
-198 ETSLPASR
+198 ESSHPASHG
-206 PESPLSA
+206 ESP
-213 SNAETSHFVIHIRK
+213 HFVIHIRK

-275 ANPTREELHPI
+275 ANPTREELQPI

-300 TDELSSEGYD
+300 TDEISSEGYD
-310 FDTHEEACT
+310 FDKQEAYT
-319 TPTAVQPKQPAAT
+319 TPTAGQATSPTDAKQPAA
-332 QPKAPAAQPKTPVA
+332 AH
-346 TQPKSPAAA
+346 
-355 QPKQPVAAQPKQPV
+355 
-369 AAQPQAP
+369 PQAP
-376 AASQPKQPVAA
+376 MAV
-387 QPQAP
+387 
-392 AAAQPKTPAAAQPQ
+392 AQPKTPAAQPKALAASQPKQSAAAQPQ
-406 APAASFCIVL
+406 TTAASFCIVL
-416 ASQVSRVNA
+416 ASQVSRINA
-425 EEYISKLQKRNIHA
+425 QEYIAKLQKRNIHA
-439 SLLESGKVRRVVIQG
+439 SLLESGKARRVVIQG
-454 YPTSQSAHQALSS
+454 YATHQAAHQALSS

-474 LESAWILNLK
+474 LESAWILNVK

>member
-135 LHFMRLADRKKE
+135 LHFKRLADRKME
-147 EETLTPIAP
+147 EETHTPIAP

-162 KQTEETT
+162 KEAEETT
-169 HAESPLSAS
+169 H
-178 HSETPLSAS
+178 
-187 HAESPLPASHA
+187 PASH
-198 ETSLPASR
+198 EESSHPASHD
-206 PESPLSA
+206 ESA
-213 SNAETSHFVIHIRK
+213 HFVIHIRK

-256 IQTTHA
+256 IQATHA

-275 ANPTREELHPI
+275 ANPTREELQPI

-300 TDELSSEGYD
+300 TDEISSEGYD
-310 FDTHEEACT
+310 FDNQEAYT
-319 TPTAVQPKQPAAT
+319 TPTAGQATSPTDAKQPAAAHPQAPMAVA
-332 QPKAPAAQPKTPVA
+332 QPKAPAAQPKA
-346 TQPKSPAAA
+346 L
-355 QPKQPVAAQPKQPV
+355 
-369 AAQPQAP
+369 
-376 AASQPKQPVAA
+376 AASQPKQS
-387 QPQAP
+387 
-392 AAAQPKTPAAAQPQ
+392 AAAQPQ
-406 APAASFCIVL
+406 TTAASFCIVL
-416 ASQVSRVNA
+416 ASQVSRINA
-425 EEYISKLQKRNIHA
+425 QEYIAKLQKRNIHA
-439 SLLESGKVRRVVIQG
+439 SLLESGKARRVVIQG
-454 YPTSQSAHQALSS
+454 YATHQAAHQALSS

-474 LESAWILNLK
+474 LESAWILNVK

>member
-135 LHFMRLADRKKE
+135 LHFKRLADRKME
-147 EETLTPIAP
+147 EETHTPIAP

-162 KQTEETT
+162 KEAEETT
-169 HAESPLSAS
+169 H
-178 HSETPLSAS
+178 
-187 HAESPLPASHA
+187 PASHD
-198 ETSLPASR
+198 ESSHPASHD
-206 PESPLSA
+206 ESA
-213 SNAETSHFVIHIRK
+213 HFVIHIRK

-256 IQTTHA
+256 IQATHA

-275 ANPTREELHPI
+275 ANPTREELQPI

-300 TDELSSEGYD
+300 TDEISSEGYD
-310 FDTHEEACT
+310 FDKQEAYT
-319 TPTAVQPKQPAAT
+319 TPTAGQATSPTDAKQPAAAHPQAPMAVA
-332 QPKAPAAQPKTPVA
+332 QPKAPAAQPKA
-346 TQPKSPAAA
+346 L
-355 QPKQPVAAQPKQPV
+355 
-369 AAQPQAP
+369 
-376 AASQPKQPVAA
+376 AASQPKQS
-387 QPQAP
+387 
-392 AAAQPKTPAAAQPQ
+392 AAAQPQ
-406 APAASFCIVL
+406 TTAASFCIVL
-416 ASQVSRVNA
+416 ASQVSRINA
-425 EEYISKLQKRNIHA
+425 QEYIAKLQKRNIHA
-439 SLLESGKVRRVVIQG
+439 SLLESGKARRVVIQG
-454 YPTSQSAHQALSS
+454 YDTHQAAHQALSS

-474 LESAWILNLK
+474 LESAWILNVK

>member
-135 LHFMRLADRKKE
+135 LHFKRLADRKME
-147 EETLTPIAP
+147 EETHTPIAP

-162 KQTEETT
+162 KEAEETT
-169 HAESPLSAS
+169 H
-178 HSETPLSAS
+178 
-187 HAESPLPASHA
+187 PASHD
-198 ETSLPASR
+198 ESSHPASHG
-206 PESPLSA
+206 ESP
-213 SNAETSHFVIHIRK
+213 HFVIHIRK

-256 IQTTHA
+256 IQATHA

-275 ANPTREELHPI
+275 ANPTREELQPI

-300 TDELSSEGYD
+300 TDEISSEGYD
-310 FDTHEEACT
+310 FDNQEAYT
-319 TPTAVQPKQPAAT
+319 TPTAGQATLPADAKQPAAAQPQAPMAVA
-332 QPKAPAAQPKTPVA
+332 QPKAPAAQPKA
-346 TQPKSPAAA
+346 L
-355 QPKQPVAAQPKQPV
+355 
-369 AAQPQAP
+369 
-376 AASQPKQPVAA
+376 AASQPKQS
-387 QPQAP
+387 
-392 AAAQPKTPAAAQPQ
+392 AAAQPQ
-406 APAASFCIVL
+406 TTAASFCIVL
-416 ASQVSRVNA
+416 ASQVSRINA
-425 EEYISKLQKRNIHA
+425 QEYIAKLQKRNIHA
-439 SLLESGKVRRVVIQG
+439 SLLESGKARRVVIQG
-454 YPTSQSAHQALSS
+454 YATHQAAHQALSS

-474 LESAWILNLK
+474 LESAWILNVK

>member
-72 HLSFEEADAR
+72 HLSFEEAEAR

-135 LHFMRLADRKKE
+135 LHFKRLADRKME
-147 EETLTPIAP
+147 EETHTPIAP

-162 KQTEETT
+162 KEAEETT
-169 HAESPLSAS
+169 H
-178 HSETPLSAS
+178 
-187 HAESPLPASHA
+187 PASHD
-198 ETSLPASR
+198 ESSHPASHD
-206 PESPLSA
+206 ESP
-213 SNAETSHFVIHIRK
+213 HFVIHIRK

-275 ANPTREELHPI
+275 ANPTREELQPI

-300 TDELSSEGYD
+300 TDEISSEGYD
-310 FDTHEEACT
+310 FDKQEAYT
-319 TPTAVQPKQPAAT
+319 TPTAGQATSPTDAKQPAAAHPQAPMAVA
-332 QPKAPAAQPKTPVA
+332 QPKAPAAQPKA
-346 TQPKSPAAA
+346 L
-355 QPKQPVAAQPKQPV
+355 
-369 AAQPQAP
+369 
-376 AASQPKQPVAA
+376 AASQPKQS
-387 QPQAP
+387 
-392 AAAQPKTPAAAQPQ
+392 AAAQPQ
-406 APAASFCIVL
+406 TTAASFCIVL
-416 ASQVSRVNA
+416 ASQVSRINA
-425 EEYISKLQKRNIHA
+425 QEYIAKLQKRNIHA
-439 SLLESGKVRRVVIQG
+439 SLLESGKARRVVIQG
-454 YPTSQSAHQALSS
+454 YDTHQAAHQALSS

-474 LESAWILNLK
+474 LESAWILNVK

>member
-135 LHFMRLADRKKE
+135 LHFKRLADRKME
-147 EETLTPIAP
+147 EETHTPIAP

-162 KQTEETT
+162 KEAEETT
-169 HAESPLSAS
+169 H
-178 HSETPLSAS
+178 
-187 HAESPLPASHA
+187 PASHD
-198 ETSLPASR
+198 ESSHPASHG
-206 PESPLSA
+206 ESP
-213 SNAETSHFVIHIRK
+213 HFVIHIRK

-275 ANPTREELHPI
+275 ANPTREELQPI

-300 TDELSSEGYD
+300 TDEISSEGYD
-310 FDTHEEACT
+310 FDKQEAYT
-319 TPTAVQPKQPAAT
+319 TPTAGQATSPTDAKQPAAAHPQAPMAVA
-332 QPKAPAAQPKTPVA
+332 QPKAPAAQPKA
-346 TQPKSPAAA
+346 L
-355 QPKQPVAAQPKQPV
+355 
-369 AAQPQAP
+369 
-376 AASQPKQPVAA
+376 AASQPKQS
-387 QPQAP
+387 
-392 AAAQPKTPAAAQPQ
+392 AAAQPQ
-406 APAASFCIVL
+406 TTAASFCIVL
-416 ASQVSRVNA
+416 ASQVSRINA
-425 EEYISKLQKRNIHA
+425 QEYIAKLQKRNIHA
-439 SLLESGKVRRVVIQG
+439 SLLETGKVRRVVIRG
-454 YPTSQSAHQALSS
+454 YPTSHSAHQALSS

-474 LESAWILNLK
+474 MESAWILNVK

>member
-135 LHFMRLADRKKE
+135 LHFKRLADRKME
-147 EETLTPIAP
+147 EETHTPIAP

-162 KQTEETT
+162 KEAEETT
-169 HAESPLSAS
+169 H
-178 HSETPLSAS
+178 
-187 HAESPLPASHA
+187 PASHD
-198 ETSLPASR
+198 ESSHPASHD
-206 PESPLSA
+206 ESP
-213 SNAETSHFVIHIRK
+213 HFVIHIRK
-227 TVFRYACVILFAVL
+227 TVFRYACVIFFAVL

-256 IQTTHA
+256 IQATHA

-275 ANPTREELHPI
+275 ANPTREELQPI

-300 TDELSSEGYD
+300 TDEISSEGYD
-310 FDTHEEACT
+310 FDNQEAYT
-319 TPTAVQPKQPAAT
+319 TPTAGQATSPADAKQPAAAQPQAPMAVA

-355 QPKQPVAAQPKQPV
+355 QPQI
-369 AAQPQAP
+369 
-376 AASQPKQPVAA
+376 
-387 QPQAP
+387 
-392 AAAQPKTPAAAQPQ
+392 
-406 APAASFCIVL
+406 PAASFCIVL
-416 ASQVSRVNA
+416 ASQVSRINA
-425 EEYISKLQKRNIHA
+425 QEYIAKLQKRNIHA
-439 SLLESGKVRRVVIQG
+439 SPLESGKVRRVVIQG
-454 YPTSQSAHQALSS
+454 YATHQAAHQALSS

-474 LESAWILNLK
+474 MESAWILNVK

>member
-72 HLSFEEADAR
+72 HLSFEEAEAR

-135 LHFMRLADRKKE
+135 LHFKRLADRKME
-147 EETLTPIAP
+147 EETHTPIAP

-162 KQTEETT
+162 KEAEETT
-169 HAESPLSAS
+169 H
-178 HSETPLSAS
+178 
-187 HAESPLPASHA
+187 PASHD
-198 ETSLPASR
+198 ESSHPASHD
-206 PESPLSA
+206 ESP
-213 SNAETSHFVIHIRK
+213 HFVIHIRK

-256 IQTTHA
+256 IQATHA

-275 ANPTREELHPI
+275 ANPTREELQPI

-300 TDELSSEGYD
+300 TDEISSEGYD
-310 FDTHEEACT
+310 FDKQEAYT
-319 TPTAVQPKQPAAT
+319 TPTAGQATSPTDAKQPAAAHPQAPMAVA
-332 QPKAPAAQPKTPVA
+332 QPKAPAAQPKA
-346 TQPKSPAAA
+346 L
-355 QPKQPVAAQPKQPV
+355 
-369 AAQPQAP
+369 
-376 AASQPKQPVAA
+376 AASQPKQS
-387 QPQAP
+387 
-392 AAAQPKTPAAAQPQ
+392 AAAQPQ
-406 APAASFCIVL
+406 TTAASFCIVL
-416 ASQVSRVNA
+416 ASQVSRINA
-425 EEYISKLQKRNIHA
+425 QEYIAKLQKRNIHA
-439 SLLESGKVRRVVIQG
+439 SLLESGKARRVVIQG
-454 YPTSQSAHQALSS
+454 YDTHQAAHQALSS

-474 LESAWILNLK
+474 LESAWILNVK

>member
-72 HLSFEEADAR
+72 HLSFEEAEAR

-135 LHFMRLADRKKE
+135 LHFKRLADRKME
-147 EETLTPIAP
+147 EETHTPIAP

-162 KQTEETT
+162 KEAEETT
-169 HAESPLSAS
+169 H
-178 HSETPLSAS
+178 
-187 HAESPLPASHA
+187 PASHD
-198 ETSLPASR
+198 ESSHPASHD
-206 PESPLSA
+206 ESP
-213 SNAETSHFVIHIRK
+213 HFVIHIRK

-275 ANPTREELHPI
+275 ANPTREELQPI

-300 TDELSSEGYD
+300 TDEISSEGYD
-310 FDTHEEACT
+310 FDKQEAYT
-319 TPTAVQPKQPAAT
+319 TPTAGQATSPTDAKQPAAAHPQAPMAVA
-332 QPKAPAAQPKTPVA
+332 QPKAPAAQPKA
-346 TQPKSPAAA
+346 L
-355 QPKQPVAAQPKQPV
+355 
-369 AAQPQAP
+369 
-376 AASQPKQPVAA
+376 AASQPKQS
-387 QPQAP
+387 
-392 AAAQPKTPAAAQPQ
+392 AAAQPQ
-406 APAASFCIVL
+406 TTAASFCIVL
-416 ASQVSRVNA
+416 ASQVSRINA
-425 EEYISKLQKRNIHA
+425 QEYIAKLQKRNIHA
-439 SLLESGKVRRVVIQG
+439 SLLESGKARRVVIQG
-454 YPTSQSAHQALSS
+454 YATHQAAHQALSS

-474 LESAWILNLK
+474 LESAWILNVK

>member
-135 LHFMRLADRKKE
+135 LHFKRLADRKME
-147 EETLTPIAP
+147 EETHTPIAP

-162 KQTEETT
+162 KEAEETT
-169 HAESPLSAS
+169 H
-178 HSETPLSAS
+178 
-187 HAESPLPASHA
+187 PASHD
-198 ETSLPASR
+198 ESSHPASHG
-206 PESPLSA
+206 ESP
-213 SNAETSHFVIHIRK
+213 HFVIHIRK

-275 ANPTREELHPI
+275 ANPTREELQPI

-300 TDELSSEGYD
+300 TDEISSEGYD
-310 FDTHEEACT
+310 FDKQEAYT
-319 TPTAVQPKQPAAT
+319 TPTAGQATSPTDAKQPAAAHPQAPMAVA
-332 QPKAPAAQPKTPVA
+332 QPKAPAAQPKA
-346 TQPKSPAAA
+346 L
-355 QPKQPVAAQPKQPV
+355 
-369 AAQPQAP
+369 
-376 AASQPKQPVAA
+376 AASQPKQS
-387 QPQAP
+387 
-392 AAAQPKTPAAAQPQ
+392 AAAQPQ
-406 APAASFCIVL
+406 TTAASFCIVL
-416 ASQVSRVNA
+416 ASQVSRINA
-425 EEYISKLQKRNIHA
+425 QEYIAKLQKRYIHA
-439 SLLESGKVRRVVIQG
+439 SLLESGKARRVVIQG
-454 YPTSQSAHQALSS
+454 YATHQAAHQALSS

-474 LESAWILNLK
+474 LESAWILNVK